1 MCLMSFLSVSWY
13 FLQYVKTWHHCMK
26 NVCVLWWFINDDMY
40 NICVSVKSQMCPN
53 KELFPGQ
60 ATCWAGGRGCRG
72 RTKVSH
78 SGIRTSPSHFFNNRE
93 LFRYLFKLLEIC
105 VFSRSCWE
113 SFSQH
118 LDKHWRV
125 SPLRS
130 SQSMQCI
137 AMEKEILGI
146 DALDQG
152 VHSKISVG
160 SLLWVEMF
168 TAPVLL
174 WTYCPTVGSRMLN
187 IQMFTAPRAK
197 GCLLIITRSI
207 TIIIWIF
214 FLE

>member
-1 MCLMSFLSVSWY
+1 MLRHDSIAWRRFVPYDDLLMMTCTIFVPQLK
-13 FLQYVKTWHHCMK
+13 VK
-26 NVCVLWWFINDDMY
+26 
-40 NICVSVKSQMCPN
+40 
-53 KELFPGQ
+53 G
-60 ATCWAGGRGCRG
+60 A
-72 RTKVSH
+72 RTKSSFQARPLVEREGGSARAGLKCH
-78 SGIRTSPSHFFNNRE
+78 TVGLEPPLPHFFNNDE
-93 LFRYLFKLLEIC
+93 FFRSLFKLWGIC

-130 SQSMQCI
+130 SQSIPGNGERNIRHC
-137 AMEKEILGI
+137 
-146 DALDQG
+146 ALSQG
-152 VHSKISVG
+152 VSCKISIG

-187 IQMFTAPRAK
+187 IQMFTAPQAK

-207 TIIIWIF
+207 TSIIWIVSF
-214 FLE
+214 K